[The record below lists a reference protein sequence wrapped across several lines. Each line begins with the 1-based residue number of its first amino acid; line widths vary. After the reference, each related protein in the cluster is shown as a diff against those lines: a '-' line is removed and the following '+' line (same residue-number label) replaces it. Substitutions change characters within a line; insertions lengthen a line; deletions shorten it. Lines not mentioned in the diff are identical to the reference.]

1 MQFNI
6 LVVVTE
12 HNEVHRMWVKRTK
25 KFTTQR
31 KCINNAITNTHTFT
45 PSTSTTRQPSSTSGF
60 CSLYCFCYWLALFV
74 WVLWAHARIFNA
86 YIFTFIGHVKSKTWF
101 FVCLLLCGNAL
112 CCAIHFRAFRQRA
125 AHEHSYKRSGYTA
138 IKKKYMHSAHCL
150 WKSCQINAL
159 RVYADRVLTKHTAH
173 RFTVSEG
180 RTGVSV
186 FQEQFR
192 K

>member
-1 MQFNI
+1 MRRGWIVTVWLNKVKHMLNAMQFNI

-31 KCINNAITNTHTFT
+31 KCINNAITNTRSFT

-101 FVCLLLCGNAL
+101 FVCLLLCGKCAVLCYSFSCFSAACSPWAL
-112 CCAIHFRAFRQRA
+112 IQAQRI
-125 AHEHSYKRSGYTA
+125 YRY
-138 IKKKYMHSAHCL
+138 
-150 WKSCQINAL
+150 
-159 RVYADRVLTKHTAH
+159 
-173 RFTVSEG
+173 
-180 RTGVSV
+180 
-186 FQEQFR
+186 
-192 K
+192 